1 MDANLTAHKHFMHQE
16 YEKAAEIYREGARSG
31 DVNAAFNYGYCLWR
45 GLGVAYNPAEA
56 KSYFAFARDMAG
68 GESCYNLAMLYMH
81 GEGVKRDYKQVIRY
95 MRIAAQHGCI
105 EAKLYLGMAYT
116 TGAVFEPD
124 VQGICMIPFHKP
136 EYRMPDT
143 YLLTGD
149 VLDAEDD
156 EEARM
161 SCISADANNAFEY
174 FRSAAHSDPTYVEE
188 LVAKGQYLYAKC
200 YIDGLGTDFNRE
212 KGALLMLAAGKSGSR
227 EAVAFLAENGIT
239 PELLLGEGRAK
250 KYDRSGG
257 V

>member
-1 MDANLTAHKHFMHQE
+1 MDSILTAHMYFRRGE
-16 YEKAAEIYREGARSG
+16 YDKAAELYKEMARSG
-31 DVNAAFNYGYCLWR
+31 DTGAAFNYGYCLWR
-45 GLGVAYNPAEA
+45 GLGVDYNPEEA
-56 KSYFAFARDMAG
+56 KSYFVYARDMAG

-81 GEGVKRDYKQVIRY
+81 GEGVKRDYRQAIRY
-95 MRIAAQHGCI
+95 MRIAAQHGCT

-124 VQGICMIPFHKP
+124 IQGICMIPFHKP
-136 EYRMPDT
+136 EYRTPDT
-143 YLLTGD
+143 FLLTGD
-149 VLDAEDD
+149 VFDPEAD

-161 SCISADANNAFEY
+161 SVIEADAGRAFEY
-174 FRSAAHSDPTYVEE
+174 FRSAAHSDPTYVGD

-239 PELLLGEGRAK
+239 PELLLGEGRGK
-250 KYDRSGG
+250 KYNRSGG